1 MLDRW
6 LPTDE
11 SWKNHSWRTV
21 YLVILLTTLLL
32 LLDVLADLMKWF
44 SVSHLIIETLAVVL
58 LVGLL
63 FWLQWQLLRSRG
75 EVLSWQ
81 GKAEVAAQEASHFRQ
96 ANQALLTGLSQA
108 IDEQLQ
114 NWSFTQAEKDIGLLL
129 LKGLSFKEIAELRQT
144 SERTVRQQAGE
155 VYRKSGLGGRNE
167 FAAFFLE
174 DLLLP
179 NPAPAAFQSTETPTN

>member
-75 EVLSWQ
+75 
-81 GKAEVAAQEASHFRQ
+81 
-96 ANQALLTGLSQA
+96 
-108 IDEQLQ
+108 
-114 NWSFTQAEKDIGLLL
+114 
-129 LKGLSFKEIAELRQT
+129 
-144 SERTVRQQAGE
+144 
-155 VYRKSGLGGRNE
+155 KSGRGRGR
-167 FAAFFLE
+167 LKWQPRK
-174 DLLLP
+174 LLI
-179 NPAPAAFQSTETPTN
+179 SDKPTRLY